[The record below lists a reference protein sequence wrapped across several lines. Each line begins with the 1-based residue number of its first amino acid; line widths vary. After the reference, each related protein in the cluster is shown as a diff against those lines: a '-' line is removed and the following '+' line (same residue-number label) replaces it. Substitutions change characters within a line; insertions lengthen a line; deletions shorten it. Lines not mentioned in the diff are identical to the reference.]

1 MTTLTLSPPLIDTKA
16 PAKSTESR
24 LAALGGYIND
34 AVRHCGKRDRGDF
47 DFEDMVQVATLEVW
61 KELKDYPDAPIGY
74 IWQVAYRA
82 AIHVLRSGKS
92 VDSLRTDRPFKYQM
106 VSLEALI
113 EHKDGQDTV
122 DDALARRRR
131 HGEIPK
137 PTEDSAVA
145 RVMDYE
151 LRKSLT
157 PRQEQVLDL
166 RLQQYSESEV
176 AAVLGISQVSVS
188 QHVLKIRTLA
198 LAAWGDKPQPPPPVK
213 LTPEEAREKRRA
225 RDRQRAKTPQ
235 RKEAMKAYKKQQ
247 REQINAKR
255 RGKRRDERQ
264 KWYARHKDEF
274 NASRRA
280 SRLEKYS
287 R

>member
-24 LAALGGYIND
+24 LAALRGYIRD
-34 AVRHCGKRDRGDF
+34 AVSHCGKRDWGAF
-47 DFEDMVQVATLEVW
+47 DFEDLVQVATLEVW

-82 AIHVLRSGKS
+82 AIHGLRSGKS
-92 VDSLRTDRPFKYQM
+92 VDSLRPDRRFNYQM
-106 VSLEALI
+106 VSLEHLM
-113 EHKDGQDTV
+113 EKDDRLDTV
-122 DDALARRRR
+122 EDALARHKRR
-131 HGEIPK
+131 GEILK

-166 RLQQYSESEV
+166 RLQQYSESEI
-176 AAVLGISQVSVS
+176 AAVLSITQESVS
-188 QHVLKIRTLA
+188 DHVLKIRERA
-198 LAAWGDKPQPPPPVK
+198 LAAWGDKPQPPPRVK
-213 LTPEEAREKRRA
+213 LTPEEARERRLA

-235 RKEAMKAYKKQQ
+235 RKEAMKDYKKQQ
-247 REQINAKR
+247 REQINARR
-255 RGKRRDERQ
+255 RGKRREERQ
-264 KWYARHKDEF
+264 RWYARHKDEF
-274 NASRRA
+274 NANRKARRM
-280 SRLEKYS
+280 EKYS
-287 R
+287 C